1 MCSRGPPTLSF
12 LLTTTTMAIA
22 GMLTRVGLQC
32 ALFVALWFV
41 FLSSDSAVYSK
52 HKLEIREYL
61 NRHSGEAAASVQGQ
75 AQARSKDEFAWETI
89 VPSEK
94 LIWTDCYSTFQCA
107 RLKVPLDYSNPDS
120 GASAAIAMR
129 RLHSKVPHDS
139 PDYRGPIL
147 LNPGGPGGSG
157 VDFVATWG
165 PQISTIAGPEF
176 DIIGFDPRGISR
188 STPRISFYGRAEREI
203 WGGWGNRAQVASM
216 NASADTLARTWARAI
231 VDGTLAGE
239 RDVDGSLRFMNT
251 DHTARDMLRIVQA
264 HGQEKLQYWGFSYGS
279 VLGATFASMFPDSVG
294 RLIIDGV
301 VDSENY
307 FAVEWSNNLLD
318 TDKAWTHFLTGCV
331 AAGPPPSGCAFY
343 APTPAAIQ
351 AKVDALYASLRAR
364 PIPVRTDIAFGVADY
379 SMLRRTILTALYS
392 PYAKFPPLAQAL
404 ADLSVGNATALF
416 KMSSEA
422 PGFECACDPGE
433 YRFEGVTEAG
443 TAVLCNDGRRI
454 PRDFDGVVEHY
465 KELSK
470 ISSFADLWEPVRMGC
485 LAWPEFPKTHFQGP
499 FVANTS
505 FPLLLIGNTADP
517 VTPLWT
523 AKKMSQGFAGSVVL
537 TQDSVGH
544 CSLSAPSL
552 CTQQH
557 VRRYFQD
564 GVLPAPGTVCP
575 VLAPPFPVRGSE
587 NVEREAQAQAV
598 LSAADRTLLEAVTKV
613 ARGFEVRFPGGL

>member
-1 MCSRGPPTLSF
+1 MCSRGPPHPAF
-12 LLTTTTMAIA
+12 LLTTTTTMAVA
-22 GMLTRVGLQC
+22 GMITRVGLQC
-32 ALFVALWFV
+32 VLFVALWFV
-41 FLSSDSAVYSK
+41 FLSSDSAYSK
-52 HKLEIREYL
+52 HKIRQVTL
-61 NRHSGEAAASVQGQ
+61 NRHSSEASVQDQ
-75 AQARSKDEFAWETI
+75 AEAEARTKDEFRWETI

-129 RLHSKVPHDS
+129 RLRSKVPHDS

-147 LNPGGPGGSG
+147 LNPGGPGESG

-176 DIIGFDPRGISR
+176 DIIGFDPRGIQR

-216 NASADTLARTWARAI
+216 NAPDDTLARTWARAI

-264 HGQEKLQYWGFSYGS
+264 HGRVKLQYWGFSYGS
-279 VLGATFASMFPDSVG
+279 VLGATFASMFPDNVG

-331 AAGPPPSGCAFY
+331 AAGPAGCAFF
-343 APTPAAIQ
+343 APTAALLQ
-351 AKVDALYASLRAR
+351 AKVDALYASLR
-364 PIPVRTDIAFGVADY
+364 PIPVRTDIAFGVVDY
-379 SMLRRTILTALYS
+379 SMLRRTIFTALYS

-404 ADLSVGNATALF
+404 ADLALGNATALF

-443 TAVLCNDGRRI
+443 TAVFCNDGRRI
-454 PRDFDGVVEHY
+454 PRDFEGVVEHY
-465 KELSK
+465 RELSK

-523 AKKMSQGFAGSVVL
+523 AKKMAQASRGPSSL
-537 TQDSVGH
+537 PKT
-544 CSLSAPSL
+544 LSA
-552 CTQQH
+552 C
-557 VRRYFQD
+557 
-564 GVLPAPGTVCP
+564 
-575 VLAPPFPVRGSE
+575 
-587 NVEREAQAQAV
+587 V
-598 LSAADRTLLEAVTKV
+598 LSLLSSLFAS
-613 ARGFEVRFPGGL
+613 